1 MTGVGGGN
9 FFSESNHRNFDR
21 LWIMRRKSYV
31 IEVTS
36 ETLFAG
42 NLFYQSLYNRACH
55 PSGHYWTYYPGGLS

>member
-1 MTGVGGGN
+1 MGGGVGGGWVGGWGGGCN

-42 NLFYQSLYNRACH
+42 NLFYQSLYNRA
-55 PSGHYWTYYPGGLS
+55 